1 LNTALELQS
10 DLDLEPITLNGH
22 GIAFNGH
29 NTGALRNTS
38 NNNTYTGVITLNSN
52 STIGVDTGSSL
63 TVAAPGGII
72 DGANVFSLTKEL
84 TGTLILA
91 SSDNY
96 DGGTFV
102 NQGILNIQHGNAL
115 GLTAAT
121 TTVLDGAQLPIQGGI
136 PVQNQLLHIS
146 GTGVFGTGAL
156 ESVGGSNHWV
166 GAVTLSKDP
175 AFAPPTVAP
184 NNVAI
189 GVLDTGPNDRL
200 TIDGVINQPL

>member
-1 LNTALELQS
+1 MT
-10 DLDLEPITLNGH
+10 
-22 GIAFNGH
+22 
-29 NTGALRNTS
+29 
-38 NNNTYTGVITLNSN
+38 
-52 STIGVDTGSSL
+52 
-63 TVAAPGGII
+63 
-72 DGANVFSLTKEL
+72 
-84 TGTLILA
+84 LA

-96 DGGTFV
+96 DGATFV
-102 NQGILNIQHGNAL
+102 NQAILNIQHGNAL

-121 TTVLDGAQLPIQGGI
+121 TTVLDGAQPQIQGGI
-136 PVQNQLLHIS
+136 TVQNQLLHIS

-156 ESVGGSNHWV
+156 ESVGGNNHWV

-200 TIDGVINQPL
+200 TIDGVINQPLTQTMGLTKVGPGMLVLNNNTNSYGGVTTVAAGVLRIQKPHAQGSAGAPPGNGTVVNAGAALELDGDPNGTGASFTVVSETL